1 MTSIRDNM
9 ESVRERMR
17 LACERSGRAE
27 SDVTLIAVTKFVGID
42 RIREAVDAGVTE
54 IGENRAQEFTEKLNF
69 YKQNQLR
76 AHFIG
81 QLQTNKV
88 KYICGEADLI
98 QSVDREPLLD
108 AISAYTERNRIV
120 QDILIEVNIGREM
133 QKGGILPEKLMAFSE
148 RIAALEQVRLRGL
161 MCVPPAVE
169 KEAVRPYFREMR
181 AWFERLKSAFPDE
194 MIDTLSMGMSHDF
207 DTAIEEGAT
216 CIRVGT
222 AIFGPRQILGGK
234 QNG

>member
-1 MTSIRDNM
+1 MTIRENL
-9 ESVRERMR
+9 ETVRENMR
-17 LACERSGRAE
+17 LACERSGRKP
-27 SDVTLIAVTKFVGID
+27 SDVTLIAVTKYVETA
-42 RIREAVDAGVTE
+42 RIYEAVQAGVTE

-88 KYICGEADLI
+88 KYICGKADLI

-108 AISAYTERNRIV
+108 AIHAFAAKNGVT
-120 QDILIEVNIGREM
+120 QDILIEVNIGREA
-133 QKGGILPEKLMAFSE
+133 QKGGVTPEALEALTE
-148 RIAALEQVRLRGL
+148 RIAGLDHVRLRGL

-181 AWFERLKSAFPDE
+181 AWFERLKRAYPE
-194 MIDTLSMGMSHDF
+194 LPIDTLSMGMSHDY

-216 CIRVGT
+216 TVRIGT
-222 AIFGPRQILGGK
+222 AIFGPRIITGGN

>member
-1 MTSIRDNM
+1 MMIRENL
-9 ESVRERMR
+9 ESVRERMA
-17 LACERSGRAE
+17 LACQRSGRKD
-27 SDVTLIAVTKFVGID
+27 SDVALIAVTKFVEIA

-88 KYICGEADLI
+88 KYVCGKADLI

-108 AISAYTERNRIV
+108 AIHAYAVRNGIT
-120 QDILIEVNIGREM
+120 QDILIEVNIGREA
-133 QKGGILPEKLMAFSE
+133 QKGGISPEALPMLLD
-148 RIAALEQVRLRGL
+148 RIAGLDHVRLHGL
-161 MCVPPAVE
+161 MCVPPAIE
-169 KEAVRPYFREMR
+169 QEAVRPYFREMR
-181 AWFERLKSAFPDE
+181 TLFERLQRMHPE
-194 MIDTLSMGMSHDF
+194 MPIDTLSMGMSHDF

-216 CIRVGT
+216 TVRVGT
-222 AIFGPRQILGGK
+222 AIFGPRNYTGGK

>member
-1 MTSIRDNM
+1 MTIRENL
-9 ESVRERMR
+9 ESVRETMR
-17 LACERSGRAE
+17 LACQRSGRAE
-27 SDVTLIAVTKFVGID
+27 SEVTLIAVTKYVD
-42 RIREAVDAGVTE
+42 TARIFEAVSAGVTE

-69 YKQNQLR
+69 YKQNRLR

-88 KYICGEADLI
+88 KYICGKADLI

-108 AISAYTERNRIV
+108 AIHAFAAKNGVT
-120 QDILIEVNIGREM
+120 QDILIEVNIGREA
-133 QKGGILPEKLMAFSE
+133 QKGGVTPEALEALTE
-148 RIAALEQVRLRGL
+148 RIAGLDHVRLRGL

-181 AWFERLKSAFPDE
+181 AWFERVRRAYPELP
-194 MIDTLSMGMSHDF
+194 IDTLSMGMSHDF

-216 CIRVGT
+216 AVRVGT
-222 AIFGPRQILGGK
+222 AIFGPRIITGGN

>member
-1 MTSIRDNM
+1 MTIRENL
-9 ESVRERMR
+9 EIVRNGMR
-17 LACERSGRAE
+17 LACERSGRAV
-27 SDVTLIAVTKFVGID
+27 SDVTLIAVTKYVD
-42 RIREAVDAGVTE
+42 TARIYEAVQAGVTE

-88 KYICGEADLI
+88 KYVCGKADLI

-108 AISAYTERNRIV
+108 AISAYAQRNGIT
-120 QDILIEVNIGREM
+120 QDITIEVNIGREA
-133 QKGGILPEKLMAFSE
+133 QKGGVMPE
-148 RIAALEQVRLRGL
+148 ALEALTEKIAVLDHVRLRGL
-161 MCVPPAVE
+161 MCVPPAIE

-181 AWFERLKSAFPDE
+181 TWFERLQRAYPE
-194 MIDTLSMGMSHDF
+194 LPIDVLSMGMSHDY

-216 CIRVGT
+216 TVRVGT
-222 AIFGPRQILGGK
+222 AIFGPRTI
-234 QNG
+234 